1 MEKMVGAI
9 CWKKECEERELTFQ
23 EILLDETVI
32 GGKIYVKREM
42 LSAVGGINAE
52 IHGKLSYELLLRIAK
67 HAAIIQRPLENMR
80 QEKDG
85 DWLEVVPETCKSEE
99 EGWKTDCYILGRYKG
114 EFMKL
119 GCFEQAFPTPAI
131 FLRFLILAGR

>member
-52 IHGKLSYELLLRIAK
+52 IHG
-67 HAAIIQRPLENMR
+67 
-80 QEKDG
+80 
-85 DWLEVVPETCKSEE
+85 
-99 EGWKTDCYILGRYKG
+99 
-114 EFMKL
+114 
-119 GCFEQAFPTPAI
+119 
-131 FLRFLILAGR
+131 